1 MTLPSNVSGD
11 ERATPPRGDGTGERT
26 NETECRE
33 NRVLQHK
40 LADKASDMA
49 KEDLR

>member
-1 MTLPSNVSGD
+1 MALPSNVSGE
-11 ERATPPRGDGTGERT
+11 ERATPPRGDGAGERT
-26 NETECRE
+26 NEAECRE

-40 LADKASDMA
+40 FADKASCMA

>member
-1 MTLPSNVSGD
+1 MALPPNVSGE
-11 ERATPPRGDGTGERT
+11 ERVTPPRGDGAGERR

-40 LADKASDMA
+40 LVDKASYIA